1 MVHLLRW
8 PADRKT
14 KHPQAAHTSAA
25 MMGGSGSG
33 RDTVGNY
40 QSLKVN
46 FPGLAEPQAVEVF
59 AFGREVRICPGVG
72 FISPDLQV
80 FERNGSILEFLGSQ
94 FPASAGS
101 QSSTG
106 MEMPLAVF
114 TCSRRRQSA
123 QPGTVSLCGSVL

>member
-8 PADRKT
+8 PGDGKT
-14 KHPQAAHTSAA
+14 EHPQAAHTSVA

-33 RDTVGNY
+33 TDTVGNY
-40 QSLKVN
+40 QSLKIN

-59 AFGREVRICPGVG
+59 PFGREVHICSGVG
-72 FISPDLQV
+72 FLSPDLQV
-80 FERNGSILEFLGSQ
+80 FERNGSILEFLESQ

-101 QSSTG
+101 QSSAG

-114 TCSRRRQSA
+114 TCSLRRQSA